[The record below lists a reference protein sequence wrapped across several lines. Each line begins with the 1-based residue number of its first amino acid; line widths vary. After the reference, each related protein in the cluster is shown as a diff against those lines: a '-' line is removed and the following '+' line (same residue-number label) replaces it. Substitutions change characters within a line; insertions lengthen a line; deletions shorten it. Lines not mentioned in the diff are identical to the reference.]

1 MDIDHAELQQAARAF
16 GAEGQDLA
24 TTVNDLLGKID
35 GLGDIYGDDDGGR
48 QAKQAFTRARE
59 ELVGGSG
66 SLCTAYG
73 AVGTNLALMNDNVKV
88 TDWDIIASLPRLD
101 LTTVPR
107 FGQ

>member
-35 GLGDIYGDDDGGR
+35 GLGDIYGDDDPGR

-59 ELVGGSG
+59 EVVGCSG
-66 SLCTAYG
+66 ALCAAYG
-73 AVGTNLALMNDNVKV
+73 AVGTNLTLMSGNVETV
-88 TDWDIIASLPRLD
+88 DWNIIASLPRID

-107 FGQ
+107 FGP